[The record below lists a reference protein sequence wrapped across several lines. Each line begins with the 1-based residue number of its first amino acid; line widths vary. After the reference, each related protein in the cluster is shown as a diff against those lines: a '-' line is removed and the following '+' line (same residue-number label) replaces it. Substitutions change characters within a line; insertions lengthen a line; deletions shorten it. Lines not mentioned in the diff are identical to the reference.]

1 MSLIISGYSRDA
13 FKEYLL
19 SSLNNADY
27 SHYQVRKTGSPTSPP
42 TGETAA
48 DYEKWK
54 FAKCLPVSGQRTGR
68 QDSWL
73 PIRRGQVMFS

>member
-42 TGETAA
+42 LARRQQTMKSGNLQNVSP
-48 DYEKWK
+48 
-54 FAKCLPVSGQRTGR
+54 CLV
-68 QDSWL
+68 
-73 PIRRGQVMFS
+73 RGQEDKIRGFQ